1 MAQKVLPRAARR
13 KARVVERAEQRAQQQ
28 ALREQLLAA
37 IAAVVT
43 TIVEQA
49 LEDEVTALVGRAKY
63 ARRATAPSRP
73 AGVVCSR
80 CGLDWGPRLWRGGYY
95 TRTLLL
101 LLAAVRIRVPRLA
114 CRCGGTVPLAFATFG
129 PYQRSWLDLQE
140 RARQLAGLCLSL
152 RDAREVL
159 AMESGQPVACSTLNQ
174 WVQQAAPLA
183 QALRAGP
190 LERIPPV
197 VLLDGLWIKL
207 MRETGEEY
215 RDRLG
220 RKRRKRQRVR
230 VPLLVA
236 YGVDPVTGEQWIL
249 DWELGEQEDE
259 ASWRRLLERL
269 HTRGL
274 RAEAGLEL
282 FVHDGSSGLEQAF
295 GLVDFGPGVL
305 RQRCVFHVLRN
316 LRDAVQG
323 EPGMDRTAKRARR
336 REVLQ
341 EAAAIW
347 QATDRT
353 SVYGRRQAFVQQWGE
368 REPKAV
374 AKLQEVWPQTLAYL
388 AALERG
394 RERGERWE
402 PRYLRTTSALERANR
417 ALRQKARQVGVF
429 QAEAGLLAA
438 LALVSA
444 HRALGREAAPA
455 DLWTEVLEAGLLAA

>member
-1 MAQKVLPRAARR
+1 MAQKVLSRAARR
-13 KARVVERAEQRAQQQ
+13 KARGIERAEQRAQQQ
-28 ALREQLLAA
+28 AVRQQLLAA
-37 IAAVVT
+37 ITPVVT
-43 TIVEQA
+43 SIIEQA
-49 LEDEVTALVGRAKY
+49 LEAEVTARVGRAKY
-63 ARRATAPSRP
+63 ARRASAPWRP

-80 CGLDWGPRLWRGGYY
+80 CGLDWGPRLWRDGHYQ
-95 TRTLLL
+95 RTLLL
-101 LLAAVRIRVPRLA
+101 LWTAVRIRVPRLA
-114 CRCGGTVPLAFATFG
+114 CRCGGTVPLAFATLG
-129 PYQRSWLDLQE
+129 PYQRSGLDLQE

-152 RDAREVL
+152 RDMREVL
-159 AMESGQPVACSTLNQ
+159 AMESGQPVACSTLNR

-190 LERIPPV
+190 LERVPPV
-197 VLLDGLWIKL
+197 VLLDGVWVKL
-207 MRETGEEY
+207 MRETGEAY
-215 RDRLG
+215 QDCQG
-220 RKRRKRQRVR
+220 RKRRKRRRVR
-230 VPLLVA
+230 VPLLIA

-249 DWELGEQEDE
+249 DWERGEQEDE

-269 HTRGL
+269 WTRGL
-274 RAEAGLEL
+274 RADAGLEL

-316 LRDAVQG
+316 LREAVQG
-323 EPGMDRTAKRARR
+323 EPGMDRAAKRGQR

-353 SVYGRRQAFVQQWGE
+353 TVSQRRQAFLEKWGT
-368 REPKAV
+368 REPKV
-374 AKLQEVWPQTLAYL
+374 VGKLKEVWPHTLAYL

-394 RERGERWE
+394 RERGETWE

-429 QAEAGLLAA
+429 QAEPGLLAA
-438 LALVSA
+438 LALVIA
-444 HRALGREAAPA
+444 HRALGLPKPSD
-455 DLWTEVLEAGLLAA
+455 DLWTEMLEAGLLAA

>member
-13 KARVVERAEQRAQQQ
+13 KARVVARAEQRAQQQ
-28 ALREQLLAA
+28 AVRQQLLAA

-43 TIVEQA
+43 GIVEQA
-49 LEDEVTALVGRAKY
+49 LEAEVTALLGRAKY
-63 ARRATAPSRP
+63 ARRAAAPPRP

-80 CGLDWGPRLWRGGYY
+80 CGLDWGPRLWRDGHYA
-95 TRTLLL
+95 RTLLL
-101 LLAAVRIRVPRLA
+101 LLAAVRIRVPRLG

-152 RDAREVL
+152 RDVREVL
-159 AMESGQPVACSTLNQ
+159 AMESGQPVACSTLNS

-190 LERIPPV
+190 LERVPPV
-197 VLLDGLWIKL
+197 VLLDGLWVKL
-207 MRETGEEY
+207 MRETGEDY
-215 RDRLG
+215 RDTRG
-220 RKRRKRQRVR
+220 RKRRRRRRVS

-236 YGVDPVTGEQWIL
+236 YGVDPGTGEQWLL

-274 RAEAGLEL
+274 RAETGLDL
-282 FVHDGSSGLEQAF
+282 FVHDGSGGLDKAF

-323 EPGMDRTAKRARR
+323 EPGMDREAKRARR

-341 EAAAIW
+341 DAAAIW
-347 QATDRT
+347 QAADRT
-353 SVYGRRQAFVQQWGE
+353 TVYGRREAFVQKWGA

-374 AKLQEVWPQTLAYL
+374 ARLKEVWPHTLAYL

-394 RERGERWE
+394 RERGETWG

-417 ALRQKARQVGVF
+417 ALRQKARQVGTF

-444 HRALGREAAPA
+444 HRALGLQAAP
-455 DLWTEVLEAGLLAA
+455 DELWTEVLEAGLLAA

>member
-28 ALREQLLAA
+28 AVRQQLLAA
-37 IAAVVT
+37 IATVVT
-43 TIVEQA
+43 DIVEQA
-49 LEDEVTALVGRAKY
+49 LEAEVTALLGRAKY
-63 ARRATAPSRP
+63 ARRATAPPRP

-80 CGLDWGPRLWRGGYY
+80 CGLDWGARLWRDGHYQ
-95 TRTLLL
+95 RTLLL
-101 LLAAVRIRVPRLA
+101 LLAAVRIRVPRLS

-129 PYQRSWLDLQE
+129 PYQRSWLEVQE

-152 RDAREVL
+152 RDVREVL

-183 QALRAGP
+183 QALRGGP
-190 LERIPPV
+190 LERVPPV
-197 VLLDGLWIKL
+197 VLLDGLWVKL
-207 MRETGEEY
+207 MRETGQAY
-215 RDRLG
+215 QDRQG

-230 VPLLVA
+230 VALLVA
-236 YGVDPVTGEQWIL
+236 YGVDPVTGEQWIV
-249 DWELGEQEDE
+249 DWEVGEQEDE

-274 RAEAGLEL
+274 RADAGLEL

-316 LRDAVQG
+316 LREAVQG
-323 EPGMDRTAKRARR
+323 EPGMTREAKRARR

-353 SVYGRRQAFVQQWGE
+353 TVSQRRQAFPKKWEG
-368 REPKAV
+368 REPKVV
-374 AKLQEVWPQTLAYL
+374 AKLDEVWPQTLAYL

-402 PRYLRTTSALERANR
+402 ARALRTTSALERANR

-429 QAEAGLLAA
+429 QAEVGLLAA
-438 LALVSA
+438 LALVLA
-444 HRALGREAAPA
+444 HRALGLHKPPD